1 MQNDSRKFRLYSESD
16 KDSTMSEPSYYD
28 PASFKRRSEEDS
40 QYRKSDYDL
49 QTILKDYPGYFN
61 PTSSAADSNEI
72 LGIPS
77 FLRYPHDLGINRRYH
92 HFIVFN
98 IYQGDSDSVRL
109 EQRKQNQVL
118 SVQQLFGGVAGA
130 ETEERILRAAGV
142 TGAAGDTQYDEYLK
156 LLRGLTDTTNSVT
169 TDSVNFAAVDETI
182 DLMRQ
187 IQEKGFIDAI
197 GDKQFISGT
206 TDVLK
211 STFEDVKEFLETMGS
226 RGRPESMEIYNQEA
240 NRVGKDVKG
249 ISKGKSI
256 NREAKEQNILLA
268 NRRFGYANVRSKD
281 TVCLY
286 MPLKIQFNDQ
296 LIYSE
301 EDMGSMRILL
311 DSLSAN
317 KGGIN
322 ALIEKA
328 GTGYLADGV
337 ATISSIAKLEAPAVQ
352 AARNAGTRS
361 VTNPRREAMFR
372 DVGLRTHSF
381 AFEFAPKNS
390 QEAQEVL
397 HIIKMFRYHA
407 YPALR
412 GGGGHFFRFPAE
424 FEAQFYTLDG
434 AGSAFINDN
443 LPKLPRLALT
453 NISVDYSGA
462 GDYKTFYDAKP
473 AFIRMEL
480 QFQEM
485 EQLNNEHIV
494 HGY

>member
-1 MQNDSRKFRLYSESD
+1 MPNDSRKYRLYSESD
-16 KDSTMSEPSYYD
+16 KDSTMAESLD
-28 PASFKRRSEEDS
+28 GPAAFSRKAEDDS
-40 QYRKSDYDL
+40 QYRAGQYNLDERL
-49 QTILKDYPGYFN
+49 RQYPGYFN
-61 PTSSAADSNEI
+61 PTVGNSNEI

-77 FLRYPHDLGINRRYH
+77 FLRYPHDLGANRRYH

-98 IYQGDSDSVRL
+98 IYQGESDSVRL

-118 SVQQLFGGVAGA
+118 SVQQLFGGVLGSGKD
-130 ETEERILRAAGV
+130 EEILRASGV
-142 TGAAGDTQYDEYLK
+142 GYTGGQYQEYLK
-156 LLRGLTDTTNSVT
+156 LLQGLTDSTNEVT
-169 TDSVNFAAVDETI
+169 TDVVSFAAADETLR
-182 DLMRQ
+182 LMED
-187 IQEKGFIDAI
+187 IKNKGFMDAV
-197 GDKQFISGT
+197 GDREFLSGSAS
-206 TDVLK
+206 VLK
-211 STFEDVKEFLETMGS
+211 TTFGDIKEFFESLGS
-226 RGRPESMEIYNQEA
+226 RARPSTIGEYTQEA
-240 NRVGKDVKG
+240 ARVSADVRG
-249 ISKGKSI
+249 ISDKNKSI
-256 NREAKEQNILLA
+256 NRKAEEQNILLA

-281 TVCLY
+281 TICLY

-311 DSLSAN
+311 DSLSGS
-317 KGGIN
+317 KGGVN

-337 ATISSIAKLEAPAVQ
+337 AAVSAVAKLEAPNVQ

-381 AFEFAPKNS
+381 SFEFAPKNAS
-390 QEAQEVL
+390 EAQEVL
-397 HIIKMFRYHA
+397 NIIKMFRYHA

-424 FEAQFYTLDG
+424 FEAQFYTLDEG
-434 AGSAFINDN
+434 GSAFINDN

-453 NISVDYSGA
+453 NISVDYSAA
-462 GDYKTFYDAKP
+462 GDYKTFHDAKP

-485 EQLNNEHIV
+485 EQLNNEHII

>member
-1 MQNDSRKFRLYSESD
+1 MSNDSRKFRLYSESD
-16 KDSTMSEPSYYD
+16 VDSTMYD
-28 PASFKRRSEEDS
+28 SPYGPASFSRKAEGDS
-40 QYRKSDYDL
+40 QYRAGEYDL
-49 QTILKDYPGYFN
+49 QSRLQQYSGYFA
-61 PTSSAADSNEI
+61 PSSGKNNEI

-98 IYQGDSDSVRL
+98 IYQGESDSVRL

-118 SVQQLFGGVAGA
+118 AVQQLFGGIVPG
-130 ETEERILRAAGV
+130 ESVDSILRAAGV
-142 TGAAGDTQYDEYLK
+142 TGTEGQIDEYRK
-156 LLRGLTDTTNSVT
+156 LLQGSTDGTRLTTNGVA
-169 TDSVNFAAVDETI
+169 TDSESFAAADGTLRI
-182 DLMRQ
+182 LKD
-187 IQEKGFIDAI
+187 IQDIGFLDAI
-197 GDKQFISGT
+197 GNAATVDNAEAILKGTARDIYRFFETLGNRNRPEFISQF
-206 TDVLK
+206 DEERDRVSR
-211 STFEDVKEFLETMGS
+211 ST
-226 RGRPESMEIYNQEA
+226 
-240 NRVGKDVKG
+240 KG
-249 ISKGKSI
+249 ISGKSI
-256 NREAKEQNILLA
+256 NRRKEEQNIILA

-281 TVCLY
+281 TICLY

-311 DSLSAN
+311 DTLTAN
-317 KGGIN
+317 RGGVN

-337 ATISSIAKLEAPAVQ
+337 ATLSSVAKLEAPAVQ

-381 AFEFAPKNS
+381 TFEFAPKN
-390 QEAQEVL
+390 QEEAQEVL
-397 HIIKMFRYHA
+397 NIIKMFRYHA

-424 FEAQFYTLDG
+424 FEAQFYTIEDQTR
-434 AGSAFINDN
+434 AAVINDN

-462 GDYKTFYDAKP
+462 GDYKTFYDGKP
-473 AFIRMEL
+473 AFIRVEL

-485 EQLNNEHIV
+485 EQLNNEHII

>member
-1 MQNDSRKFRLYSESD
+1 MSNDSRKYRLYSESE
-16 KDSTMSEPSYYD
+16 KDSTMSESSYYG
-28 PASFKRRSEEDS
+28 PASFTRRSEEDS
-40 QYRKSDYDL
+40 QYRKDSYDL
-49 QTILKDYPGYFN
+49 QTTLKNYPGYFN
-61 PTSSAADSNEI
+61 PTSGDSNEI

-77 FLRYPHDLGINRRYH
+77 FLRYPHDLGVNRRYH
-92 HFIVFN
+92 HFVVFN

-118 SVQQLFGGVAGA
+118 SVQQLFGGVLGGDSPA
-130 ETEERILRAAGV
+130 EILRASGV
-142 TGAAGDTQYDEYLK
+142 TGDSTNTQYAQYLE
-156 LLRGLTDTTNSVT
+156 LLQGLTNTTNSVT
-169 TDSVNFAAVDETI
+169 TDSINFSAADGTLE
-182 DLMRQ
+182 LMTQ
-187 IQEKGFIDAI
+187 IREKGFIDAV
-197 GDKQFISGT
+197 GDKEFIKVT
-206 TDVLK
+206 TDILK
-211 STFEDVKEFLETMGS
+211 STANEVKEFIETLGG
-226 RGRPESMEIYNQEA
+226 RGRPSSLDEYTKEA
-240 NRVGKDVKG
+240 DRVSTFVQG

-256 NREAKEQNILLA
+256 NREKKEQNILLA
-268 NRRFGYANVRSKD
+268 NRRFAYANVRSKD
-281 TVCLY
+281 TICLY

-301 EDMGSMRILL
+301 EDMGSMRILI
-311 DSLSAN
+311 DSLSGN
-317 KGGIN
+317 KGGVN
-322 ALIEKA
+322 ALIEKV
-328 GTGYLADGV
+328 GTGYLADGI
-337 ATISSIAKLEAPAVQ
+337 ATVSNIAKLEAPAVQ

-412 GGGGHFFRFPAE
+412 GGGGHFFKFPAE
-424 FEAQFYTLDG
+424 FEAQFYTIEDQTG
-434 AGSAFINDN
+434 AAVINDN

-462 GDYKTFYDAKP
+462 GDYKTFHDAKP